1 MINGNLVVKISVTT
15 SVTISVTAVCFH
27 TYQYAMYAHFY
38 EILKKIL
45 KYNLNCIDMGLIAV
59 SSE

>member
-27 TYQYAMYAHFY
+27 PYQYAMYAHFN
-38 EILKKIL
+38 ENIMKNIKVQFELH
-45 KYNLNCIDMGLIAV
+45 
-59 SSE
+59 